1 MAPLA
6 VEELVHVDIHRVA
19 AGGQNHA
26 LDPGLVEALGQILAL
41 LHAAVHVTEVAALIQ
56 AAGQGHDVPAAHAAV
71 GVVAVAGDLLDLQ
84 QHAHV
89 GLDASVL
96 VEVGELL
103 PEQALITEGQHA
115 AHVGVAVLLGG
126 HGEAVAVREHFRGD
140 LGDGFVLIAGLVHL
154 DEVAVLR
161 PAGHV
166 EDQGD
171 VILPGNPVNLLDVA
185 HGDGV
190 AADGV
195 IGDAGEDQGH
205 ILGAD
210 ALDQLLQLVD
220 VHVALERVLL
230 IASALGNLI
239 QQLLVIEVAG
249 DGAHLLDVALGGVE
263 VAVGGDGKDLAGMA
277 LGQNLLHNLHQ
288 HGLGGP
294 ALLDDKAVGALHLR
308 GAAVE
313 EASLILAQ
321 VQLVHHLLHVPAVG
335 AHQVDGLLP
344 VLLPAPLKDV
354 AEGIQQDIIAGVP
367 AIGLVAQEEGG
378 PLLVGHGGGAGV
390 GQHVHRQHPGGEG
403 ELVVVGG
410 LQGTLALLD
419 GDGGQV
425 ADREGEVMGSGNV
438 QGIIRHVLVH
448 FDLPP

>member
-1 MAPLA
+1 M
-6 VEELVHVDIHRVA
+6 A
-19 AGGQNHA
+19 AGGQDHT
-26 LDPGLVEALGQILAL
+26 LDPGLVEALGQVLAL
-41 LHAAVHVTEVAALIQ
+41 LHAAVHVAEVAALIE
-56 AAGQGHDVPAAHAAV
+56 AAGQRHDVPAAHAAV
-71 GVVAVAGDLLDLQ
+71 GIVAIAGDLFHLQ

-89 GLDASVL
+89 GLDGAVL

-103 PEQALITEGQHA
+103 PEKPTVPEGQHA
-115 AHVGVAVLLGG
+115 AHIGVAVLLGG
-126 HGEAVAVREHFRGD
+126 HGEAVAVGEHFRGD
-140 LGDGFVLIAGLVHL
+140 LGDGFILIAGLVHL

-171 VILPGNPVNLLDVA
+171 VILVSHPVDLLDIR
-185 HGDGV
+185 HGDGL

-195 IGDAGEDQGH
+195 IGDAGENQRH
-205 ILGAD
+205 VLGAD

-249 DGAHLLDVALGGVE
+249 DGAHLLDVALGGVK
-263 VAVGGDGKDLAGMA
+263 VAVGGDGKDLAGVA

-288 HGLGGP
+288 HGLCGP

-410 LQGTLALLD
+410 LQGTLTLLD

>member
-1 MAPLA
+1 M
-6 VEELVHVDIHRVA
+6 
-19 AGGQNHA
+19 
-26 LDPGLVEALGQILAL
+26 
-41 LHAAVHVTEVAALIQ
+41 
-56 AAGQGHDVPAAHAAV
+56 
-71 GVVAVAGDLLDLQ
+71 
-84 QHAHV
+84 
-89 GLDASVL
+89 
-96 VEVGELL
+96 
-103 PEQALITEGQHA
+103 
-115 AHVGVAVLLGG
+115 
-126 HGEAVAVREHFRGD
+126 
-140 LGDGFVLIAGLVHL
+140 
-154 DEVAVLR
+154 
-161 PAGHV
+161 
-166 EDQGD
+166 
-171 VILPGNPVNLLDVA
+171 
-185 HGDGV
+185 

-205 ILGAD
+205 VLGAD

-220 VHVALERVLL
+220 VHVALEGVFLVF
-230 IASALGNLI
+230 AALGNLI

-249 DGAHLLDVALGGVE
+249 DGAHLLDVALGGVK
-263 VAVGGDGKDLAGMA
+263 VAVGGDGKDLAGVA

-288 HGLGGP
+288 HGLCGP

-321 VQLVHHLLHVPAVG
+321 VQLIHHLLHVPAVG

-390 GQHVHRQHPGGEG
+390 GQHIHGQHSGGEG
-403 ELVVVGG
+403 ELVVMRG
-410 LQGTLALLD
+410 LQGPLTLLH

-425 ADREGEVMGSGNV
+425 ADGEGEVMGSGNV
-438 QGIIRHVLVH
+438 QGIVRHVLVH